1 MLVVSLKMKLRFCS
15 IFLIKS
21 HMFYRRLMALRLPRG
36 TRCTG
41 HRIEPGLGTRH
52 FVEPEWV
59 ESFTGP
65 WCPECQEQIEAAEN
79 RAQPAEFM
87 PPARLREPES
97 VMGVNMLRAFER
109 LSVGVEHLASL
120 LEAGYGFA
128 PAHGQ
133 IEQQEEEVQ
142 EPIKR
147 CFWCNRHGHAF
158 PNCTYFPDRNAYVGQ
173 HAKEDQYETPGW
185 RAYQQHRNRQQ
196 QQQQGGQDRIPPPP
210 PEQRRR
216 RSRSR

>member
-1 MLVVSLKMKLRFCS
+1 MHREPL
-15 IFLIKS
+15 
-21 HMFYRRLMALRLPRG
+21 ALG
-36 TRCTG
+36 QRCLG
-41 HRIEPGLGTRH
+41 HRLTRDAVTEH
-52 FVEPEWV
+52 YLQPAFVAP
-59 ESFTGP
+59 FDGA
-65 WCPECQEQIEAAEN
+65 WCPVCEGEIEEYRSSAGRVPVEFAP
-79 RAQPAEFM
+79 PA
-87 PPARLREPES
+87 ARLREPES
-97 VMGVNMLRAFER
+97 VMSVTMLRAFER

-158 PNCTYFPDRNAYVGQ
+158 PNCTYFPDRSAYVGQ

-196 QQQQGGQDRIPPPP
+196 LQQQGGQDRIPPPP